1 MRTPLA
7 PGIDF
12 TPIDPRYVKVTVI
25 RNLLFWL
32 PLLVITA
39 VGTLFLTGKDLVGA
53 LLWLVPGTIAALFAW
68 SLWVSV
74 RRARALGYAELEEEL
89 LVRSG
94 IMFQHLSVVPYGRM
108 QQVTI
113 SSGPLLAK
121 FDLATVKLVTASS
134 DTDASIPGLEKDEA
148 ERLRTK
154 LTALGMSNMEGL

>member
-7 PGIDF
+7 PDIDF

-25 RNLLFWL
+25 RNLLVWL
-32 PLLVITA
+32 PLLIIAA
-39 VGTLFLTGKDLVGA
+39 VVAFFLNKENLVN
-53 LLWLVPGTIAALFAW
+53 LLIWLLPVVIAALFGW
-68 SLWVSV
+68 SLWLSV

-94 IMFQHLSVVPYGRM
+94 IMFQSLTVVPYGRM
-108 QQVTI
+108 QQVEI

-121 FDLATVKLVTASS
+121 FGLASVELVTASS
-134 DTDASIPGLEKDEA
+134 DTNAAIPGLEKNEA